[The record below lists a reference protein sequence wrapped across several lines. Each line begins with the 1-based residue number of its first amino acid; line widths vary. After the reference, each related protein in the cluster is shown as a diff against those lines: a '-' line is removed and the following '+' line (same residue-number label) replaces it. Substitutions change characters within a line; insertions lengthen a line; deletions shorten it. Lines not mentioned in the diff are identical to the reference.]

1 MVESTLTQVEFI
13 CSIDIFEG
21 NSKYSQDPLNS
32 FDIIVTFII

>member
-13 CSIDIFEG
+13 FSID
-21 NSKYSQDPLNS
+21 NSKYSQNPLHS